1 MDKIIKMQRTTNRM
15 IELMREREMQRTT
28 NDVVI
33 KIMQTQ
39 V

>member
-1 MDKIIKMQRTTNRM
+1 MDKKIKTQRTTNMM
-15 IELMREREMQRTT
+15 IELMREREMQRKT